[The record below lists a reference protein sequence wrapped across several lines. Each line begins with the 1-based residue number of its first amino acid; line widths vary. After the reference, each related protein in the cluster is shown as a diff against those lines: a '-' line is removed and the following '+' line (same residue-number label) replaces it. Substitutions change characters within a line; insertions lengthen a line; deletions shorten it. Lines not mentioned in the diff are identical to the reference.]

1 MGIPEAKMQPTT
13 VDVWKVDYEE
23 QLPKVQKNINELR
36 DDETK
41 NGKEVKENL
50 DKSLTANFLKGIKEF
65 LDKQENGQRKSDL
78 EESIKVVLYKHRKDE
93 NFNKEYESLISL
105 ATALGVE
112 WDNDESADKNGK
124 SKGEITI
131 NWSIDEEID
140 KLEKWK
146 TTKEHFYENGKR
158 VEKIPD
164 WVNGE
169 EGFDKKIQWKLED
182 LTPLISEG
190 GKFKDNE
197 NLKSME
203 ESLKKIQE
211 ILKNPTVSNVQLLQ
225 KYIYD
230 NLSEDDKKEFGEK
243 NKYSKKTE
251 FDWKFDWK
259 FWDSTKEWLEK
270 LLTKMDDYIKQLEG
284 TENNENEWGMDG
296 VKQKE
301 NINADKNSDPETWL
315 DNLPNGAKVDFF
327 DETEKEKLNNLW
339 EQEIKLKV
347 EVDGNTKEITVKVNV
362 VENADNQSQPSL
374 DTTPLNLGTS
384 QHLVMRNSST
394 IAQNAGLNWATFYFG
409 EGYNGEH
416 PAEWQSWNQ
425 AEIPANWQD
434 YICYMKLS
442 NRPSELYKVKVDKD
456 WNLCPVATK
465 TDNKLKSK
473 DWSSL
478 EESVLFKN
486 NPSCIDYLK
495 NKLPDEIKEDC
506 KIWWVNS
513 KNDYTLQSYGRTL
526 TIEPMTIAWD
536 WVCKDNENNP
546 NYLSKCL
553 AFINLTNYIRSLW
566 DNYGNKN
573 PDINSDLKVKGI
585 KINWKKVHINKDALW
600 LRDATDDEI
609 LRFKKYNN
617 HEDWRDNWDKKGP
630 NRNYKK
636 VDFPNVK
643 VEWQVSVHPQ
653 KRTPQ
658 LDSSTR
664 VAGQATSQLGGGD
677 GQRQIISESIRDNE
691 GTGFY
696 LKPKAPIYGMENEWA
711 FDGRNWGL
719 EWIWAFDGKGNFK
732 FQDDVQEHTVWDKT
746 IIKIGE
752 KEFTKIDS
760 KNGKW
765 ITIESFTWNWYQIGK
780 SWDVNWFF
788 IWEYNDEIKSLTW
801 RRVFE
806 NGAHYEWQWGE
817 GMENWSGIYS
827 YANWDVY
834 EWQFKNG
841 KLEWKWTYT
850 WAKKWI
856 KYTWDFKD
864 DEITKWKFVINFN
877 WQETSYEVENDGNWL
892 KVSLDNVEGNEDNE
906 GIYIS
911 TKKWNNWDWNWKENP
926 ATSTNRPWSER
937 AQEIAQ
943 KLKAMGFN
951 AEVVEM
957 RTT

>member
-1 MGIPEAKMQPTT
+1 MQLFNGLSMGMVKFYRLNFNDPERSTSWENTEDQKENFKKIEDNINLLKDTSNENDATAKETLNNLISAEFLSWFINSLN
-13 VDVWKVDYEE
+13 DN
-23 QLPKVQKNINELR
+23 QKN
-36 DDETK
+36 
-41 NGKEVKENL
+41 
-50 DKSLTANFLKGIKEF
+50 SLKGSVKQL
-65 LDKQENGQRKSDL
+65 LDAHKNE
-78 EESIKVVLYKHRKDE
+78 E
-93 NFNKEYESLISL
+93 NFKTEYKWLIDL

-112 WDNDESADKNGK
+112 WYSNESLKEEK
-124 SKGEITI
+124 SKGEVVI
-131 NWSIDEEID
+131 NWSIGGNVDELGE
-140 KLEKWK
+140 WK
-146 TTKEHFYENGKR
+146 TTTEHFYEKWKKT
-158 VEKIPD
+158 EKIPT
-164 WVNGE
+164 WVGDFENII
-169 EGFDKKIQWKLED
+169 EGKLNAIS
-182 LTPLISEG
+182 PLISEG
-190 GKFKDNE
+190 GKFKDDD

-203 ESLKKIQE
+203 ESLKNIQK
-211 ILKNPTVSNVQLLQ
+211 ILKNPTISNVKLLQ
-225 KYIYD
+225 EYIYG
-230 NLSEDDKKEFGEK
+230 NLSEDEKKDFEEK
-243 NKYSKKTE
+243 NKYGKKTDNFNWE
-251 FDWKFDWK
+251 FDWK
-259 FWDSTKEWLEK
+259 FWDSTKAWLKSLLEK
-270 LLTKMDDYIKQLEG
+270 MDAYMKQLDSR
-284 TENNENEWGMDG
+284 ENNNDGWKDSGETQVDSGGTQADGRENVGD
-296 VKQKE
+296 
-301 NINADKNSDPETWL
+301 
-315 DNLPNGAKVDFF
+315 
-327 DETEKEKLNNLW
+327 
-339 EQEIKLKV
+339 
-347 EVDGNTKEITVKVNV
+347 
-362 VENADNQSQPSL
+362 QSQQSL
-374 DTTPLNLGTS
+374 DTKPLTLGTN
-384 QHLVMRNSST
+384 QYLVMSNSST

-473 DWSSL
+473 DWSLL

-486 NPSCIDYLK
+486 NPSCINYLK

-643 VEWQVSVHPQ
+643 VEWQVSVNPQ

-664 VAGQATSQLGGGD
+664 VTGQATSQLGGGD

-696 LKPKAPIYGMENEWA
+696 LKPKAPIYGMENEWV
-711 FDGRNWGL
+711 FGGRTWGL

-788 IWEYNDEIKSLTW
+788 IWEYNDETKSLIW

-906 GIYIS
+906 DNEDNEGIYIS